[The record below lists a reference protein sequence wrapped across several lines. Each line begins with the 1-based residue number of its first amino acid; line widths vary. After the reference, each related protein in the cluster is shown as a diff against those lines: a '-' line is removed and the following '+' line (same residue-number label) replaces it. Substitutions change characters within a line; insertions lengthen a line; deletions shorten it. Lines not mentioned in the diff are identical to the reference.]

1 MSNNSMSDRSKR
13 KIDIILLCVI
23 MYLMS
28 KYYENQNMKVF
39 NSGPRSG
46 DHNEEQS
53 KRNFE
58 VSMQMTEKTFRK
70 IQGKNFSGPRGGDHK
85 EKVRKEKVRKH
96 FSGPRGGDHY
106 EEQNIGKDKIEEVRF
121 PPNRRLL
128 SDGKPLGDHC
138 SLSDYH
144 IASGST
150 VQVML
155 CLRGGSKNERG
166 E

>member
-1 MSNNSMSDRSKR
+1 MVRSHHAWRVKELLHPLKKGNSTRFFLK
-13 KIDIILLCVI
+13 
-23 MYLMS
+23 
-28 KYYENQNMKVF
+28 
-39 NSGPRSG
+39 
-46 DHNEEQS
+46 EE
-53 KRNFE
+53 
-58 VSMQMTEKTFRK
+58 
-70 IQGKNFSGPRGGDHK
+70 
-85 EKVRKEKVRKH
+85 VRKH
-96 FSGPRGGDHY
+96 FSGPRGGDHC
-106 EEQNIGKDKIEEVRF
+106 EEQNSEKNKIQEVRF

-166 E
+166 SEKGKYCDHKNFLSDSEVGDPNNFSGSRSGDHIEEEKLDINT